1 MEDDSEIARVLAA
14 NTAFYRAFSDRDLTA
29 MMRLWAEEDEIS
41 VLHPGWPMLEGRE
54 KVFQSWEGILS
65 NPQSSID
72 IEFGNGTVEFTDEE
86 AVVKGSEFFGAEVTK
101 VVNVFRRQG
110 NGEWRMVFHGAEA
123 IKLSAPGHA

>member
-1 MEDDSEIARVLAA
+1 MEDNSEVARVLTA
-14 NTAFYRAFSDRDLTA
+14 NTAFYRAFSDRDLSA
-29 MMRLWAEEDEIS
+29 MASLWAEDEEIAC
-41 VLHPGWPMLEGRE
+41 LHPGWPMLEGRE
-54 KVFQSWEGILS
+54 KVLQSWEGILS
-65 NPQSSID
+65 NPQSID

-101 VVNVFRRQG
+101 VVNVFRRQS